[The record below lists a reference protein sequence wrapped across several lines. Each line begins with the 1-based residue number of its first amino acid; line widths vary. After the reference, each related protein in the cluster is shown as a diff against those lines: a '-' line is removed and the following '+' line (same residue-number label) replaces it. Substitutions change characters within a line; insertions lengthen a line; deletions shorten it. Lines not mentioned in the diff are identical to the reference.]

1 MAKLILFS
9 HYLKDSVHAANLIKY
24 IATREGV
31 EYNISGLK
39 GKVTDKQVK
48 LITELT
54 NEYSFLKQIDEYKNY
69 VKENTKSNASEFLTE
84 AFSLIDDQLV
94 SKEIYL
100 KYIAERPGVEKIK
113 THGLFNSNGA
123 ADLDKELE
131 NIKNH
136 KGIVWTQIIS
146 LKREDAARLG
156 YDNLKQWQHLLKA
169 KMPAMARTM
178 HIDTKNLVW
187 DAAFH
192 NEGHH
197 PHVHLVMYSKDP
209 NEGFLKEKGIEK
221 IKSILMNEIYK
232 DELLSIKQDKTLKRD
247 EIKSEFGKDID
258 KAYENIV
265 SKNLKVNDKVIN
277 EILELSKM
285 LPRNGKL
292 VYGYQSKD
300 VKDQVNK
307 VVDAVLENQDIKKLY
322 DEYVGYKKNLAEYY
336 SGKEL
341 SSKKITD
348 DKEFRKLQNMVL
360 KAADKVLKNE
370 MPQEQKASIDKNEN
384 AGNLTAAINQ
394 NGNADIDNTIQA
406 TDTDKIMDK
415 LEKLNSEVKAI
426 ENKFKKEHEI
436 KNEAFADTK
445 AVKLDN
451 ILGEEREA
459 IELKNSSIKNM
470 GDKFLSIS
478 SEYSTDN
485 ATFIKVIDKIYGV
498 KNPCIN
504 KFDEE
509 DALTQEYI
517 KEAAKT
523 IFSDSRIN
531 EDSSN
536 YLKACKEYDI
546 AFGKTTLHDE
556 LKDFYDEIVSRV
568 SLDKLSDIKT
578 KLDEILG
585 KYNKTADPE
594 DKIKD
599 KVMSGAKKLKDEFNL
614 NSKLD
619 VNYKDY
625 TKPNK
630 DEIKY
635 IVKGM
640 IFDLVDEMYFSAKE
654 EEYQKNRLNMKN
666 KGFFRNRNKAKNTL
680 RY

>member
-1 MAKLILFS
+1 MHS
-9 HYLKDSVHAANLIKY
+9 QNLVQY
-24 IATREGV
+24 ISTREGV
-31 EYNISGLK
+31 EYNTAELNGTTSE
-39 GKVTDKQVK
+39 KQKK
-48 LITELT
+48 LINELT
-54 NEYSFLKQIDEYKNY
+54 SKFPFLNNIDEYKNY
-69 VKENTKSNASEFLTE
+69 KDDSTMKNASQFITE
-84 AFSLIDDQLV
+84 AFGLIDDQLV

-156 YDNLKQWQHLLKA
+156 YDNLRQWQLLLKT
-169 KMPAMARTM
+169 KIPAIAESM

-187 DAAFH
+187 NAAFH
-192 NEGHH
+192 NESYH

-232 DELLSIKQDKTLKRD
+232 DELLSIKQNKTLKRD
-247 EIKSEFGKDID
+247 EIKSEFRKDID

-277 EILELSKM
+277 EILELSKI
-285 LPRNGKL
+285 LPSKGKL

-415 LEKLNSEVKAI
+415 LEKLNSEVKTI

-436 KNEAFADTK
+436 KNEAFANTK

-451 ILGEEREA
+451 ILEEEREA

-470 GDKFLSIS
+470 GDKFLNILN
-478 SEYSTDN
+478 EYSTEND
-485 ATFIKVIDKIYGV
+485 AFIKVIDKIYGV

-531 EDSSN
+531 EDYRN

-568 SLDKLSDIKT
+568 SLDKLNDIKT

-594 DKIKD
+594 DNIKD
-599 KVMSGAKKLKDEFNL
+599 KVISGAKKLKDEFNL
-614 NSKLD
+614 NQKLN

-625 TKPNK
+625 TKSNK

-635 IVKGM
+635 IVKSM
-640 IFDLVDEMYFSAKE
+640 IFNLVDEMYFAAKE
-654 EEYQKNRLNMKN
+654 EEYQKNRFSMKN
-666 KGFFRNRNKAKNTL
+666 KRFFRNRNKPKSTL
-680 RY
+680 SY

>member
-156 YDNLKQWQHLLKA
+156 YDNLRQWQLLLKT
-169 KMPAMARTM
+169 KMPAMARAM

-187 DAAFH
+187 NAAFH
-192 NEGHH
+192 NESYH

-209 NEGFLKEKGIEK
+209 NEGFLNEKGIEK

-232 DELLSIKQDKTLKRD
+232 DELLTIKQDKTLKRD

-285 LPRNGKL
+285 LPSKGKL

-300 VKDQVNK
+300 VKAQVNK

-322 DEYVGYKKNLAEYY
+322 NEYMGYKKNLAEYY

-341 SSKKITD
+341 DSKKITE

-360 KAADKVLKNE
+360 KTADKVLKNNSAE
-370 MPQEQKASIDKNEN
+370 QSEQEKKA
-384 AGNLTAAINQ
+384 A
-394 NGNADIDNTIQA
+394 
-406 TDTDKIMDK
+406 
-415 LEKLNSEVKAI
+415 
-426 ENKFKKEHEI
+426 
-436 KNEAFADTK
+436 
-445 AVKLDN
+445 
-451 ILGEEREA
+451 
-459 IELKNSSIKNM
+459 ELKSSSLKNIE
-470 GDKFLSIS
+470 DKFLSILD
-478 SEYSTDN
+478 EYISHNDK
-485 ATFIKVIDKIYGV
+485 FKKVLNELFKYKDSD
-498 KNPCIN
+498 IN
-504 KFDEE
+504 KLDEQKIIVQYY
-509 DALTQEYI
+509 A
-517 KEAAKT
+517 KEAAE
-523 IFSDSRIN
+523 IVLSDSRTK
-531 EDSSN
+531 DDYKN
-536 YLKACKEYDI
+536 YLKACDDYDAAAGI
-546 AFGKTTLHDE
+546 DGDTS
-556 LKDFYDEIVSRV
+556 YDKLEEFENEIL
-568 SLDKLSDIKT
+568 SLDYHESNFKT
-578 KLDEILG
+578 
-585 KYNKTADPE
+585 DPE
-594 DKIKD
+594 DEKDKIKD
-599 KVMSGAKKLKDEFNL
+599 KIISGAKKLKDEFNL
-614 NSKLD
+614 NPKLD

-625 TKPNK
+625 AKPNK

-635 IVKGM
+635 IVKSM

-654 EEYQKNRLNMKN
+654 EEYQKNRLSMKN
-666 KGFFRNRNKAKNTL
+666 KKLFRNRNKPKNTL
-680 RY
+680 SY